1 MNTTEAVALTELVN
15 MATDYHCH
23 KEDPSG
29 THDADNNNAYC
40 SHNSIIK
47 QVRIE
52 QPDES
57 QGSNGRA
64 VREMPHP

>member
-1 MNTTEAVALTELVN
+1 MTSVV
-15 MATDYHCH
+15 
-23 KEDPSG
+23 
-29 THDADNNNAYC
+29 
-40 SHNSIIK
+40 K

-64 VREMPHP
+64 VREMPHPENGQQRDQNRLCAGGCDNRLFHD

>member
-1 MNTTEAVALTELVN
+1 MNTTEAVALTKLVN

-23 KEDPSG
+23 KEEIHG

-52 QPDES
+52 QP
-57 QGSNGRA
+57 
-64 VREMPHP
+64 

>member
-1 MNTTEAVALTELVN
+1 MIPTITTHTVPMTSVV
-15 MATDYHCH
+15 
-23 KEDPSG
+23 
-29 THDADNNNAYC
+29 
-40 SHNSIIK
+40 K

-57 QGSNGRA
+57 QGSNGGA

>member
-1 MNTTEAVALTELVN
+1 MTSVV
-15 MATDYHCH
+15 
-23 KEDPSG
+23 
-29 THDADNNNAYC
+29 
-40 SHNSIIK
+40 K